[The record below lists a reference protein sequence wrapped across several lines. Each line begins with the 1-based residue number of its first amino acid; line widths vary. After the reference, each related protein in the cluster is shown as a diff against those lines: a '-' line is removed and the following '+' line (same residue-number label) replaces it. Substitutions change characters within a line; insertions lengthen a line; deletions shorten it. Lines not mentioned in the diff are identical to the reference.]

1 MANPYIWG
9 DLDRAVNDSTK
20 IDDAIA
26 AAVTAHNADAEAHLG
41 DGQSLESH
49 RAAEIIDHLAE
60 SVVNDKLATVARTY
74 TAIVDPASDV
84 DFDTIESALEYVI
97 DKGGGNIFLKA
108 GTYYLSGIVYWPINV
123 NLIGEDVNSTTI
135 VTDFDDDKY
144 FLRGNG
150 VDDATGNLYFDGITF
165 QADSANVF
173 WADWESAYGQ
183 GALEFRNC
191 NFTGL
196 GGYLVSSAQ
205 TLHFTDCHFILS
217 AVAAIKQ
224 GGAVY
229 MENCVFEPEAATGE
243 KKLFGDYGEGQT
255 YNITMISCRTDPGTQ
270 RKINYFAD
278 IIVYRSTFIG
288 CEFIGWTDNTQYCAQ
303 STFIG
308 CYIENYANISIEM
321 EPQET
326 RFYGCRFNISG
337 SGTKFILLGGTDG
350 AAIMGCYNNKPFE
363 NTDGS
368 VIIRNNGPDR
378 DFQVMGNGDTAMNL
392 GYNRMAQ
399 LTPNSTR
406 TLTTTVPRA
415 GESRTLIILTS
426 GTTTYT
432 LTFGTGFKTTGTLA
446 TGATS
451 ARRFVIEFISD
462 GTYLIE
468 KSRTVA
474 IA

>member
-1 MANPYIWG
+1 MANPFIWG
-9 DLDRAVNDSTK
+9 DLDRAVNDNTK
-20 IDDAIA
+20 IDGAIGAAIA
-26 AAVTAHNADAEAHLG
+26 AHNADAEAHLG
-41 DGQSLESH
+41 DGESLESH

-74 TAIVDPASDV
+74 TAIVDPSSDV

-108 GTYYLSGIVYWPINV
+108 GTYYLSDIIFWPVNV
-123 NLIGEDVNSTTI
+123 NLVGEDVNTTI
-135 VTDFDDDKY
+135 VVTDYVNDKY

-150 VDDATGNLYFDGITF
+150 VDETDGNLYFEGITF
-165 QADSANVF
+165 QATSANVF
-173 WADWESAYGQ
+173 WSDWESGIAM

-196 GGYLVSSAQ
+196 AGYVVSAGNSV
-205 TLHFTDCHFILS
+205 HFTDCHFILS
-217 AVAAIKQ
+217 SIAAIKMP
-224 GGAVY
+224 GNVY
-229 MENCVFEPEAATGE
+229 MENCVFEPEAASGE
-243 KKLFGDYGEGQT
+243 KKLFGDYGEGQLFGL
-255 YNITMISCRTDPGTQ
+255 TMISCRTDPGTQ

-278 IIVYRSTFIG
+278 ILLYRATMIG
-288 CEFIGWTDNTQYCAQ
+288 CLFYGWTDNTQYPAQ

-308 CYIENYANISIEM
+308 CYIEGYANIGIQM

-326 RFYGCRFNISG
+326 RFYGCKFQISG
-337 SGTKFILLGGTDG
+337 AGTKVTFLGGTDG
-350 AAIMGCYNNKPFE
+350 AAVMGCYSNVDFV

-378 DFQVMGNGDTAMNL
+378 DFQVMGNSDTAMNL
-392 GYNRMAQ
+392 KYNRMAQ

-406 TLTTTVPRA
+406 TLTTTIPRA

-426 GTTTYT
+426 GTTSYT

-446 TGATS
+446 TGVTS

-462 GTYLIE
+462 GTSLIE